1 MENQSTPG
9 PGKNGIAVITGG
21 SKGIGFAIAR
31 EFAGIGYNILLAGR
45 NLTGLEEAARRI
57 RTEFPQVIVQSFSAD
72 LSVKTD
78 VVAFA
83 EWCLLQGA
91 PTILVNNAGNYLP
104 GNAWNEPD
112 GQIEMM
118 MNTNFYSAYY
128 LTRLLLP
135 EMMNQGRGHIF
146 NICSVASLDAYEGGG
161 SYSISKFALDGLS
174 RNLRHELRKTGIKV
188 TAVYPGAVMTDTWGD
203 FDNSAKRI
211 MEAGDV
217 ARMVAAASS
226 LSAAA
231 VVEQIL
237 LRPQLGD
244 L

>member
-1 MENQSTPG
+1 MENQSDNKGTRG
-9 PGKNGIAVITGG
+9 FAVITGG
-21 SKGIGFAIAR
+21 SRGIGYAIAR
-31 EFAGIGYNILLAGR
+31 EFAEAGYNILISGR
-45 NLTGLEEAARRI
+45 NVMNLEEAVITISTAYPGLVVKC
-57 RTEFPQVIVQSFSAD
+57 FPAD
-72 LSVKTD
+72 LSVKKD

-83 EWCLLQGA
+83 EWCLAQGS
-91 PTILVNNAGNYLP
+91 PVILVNNAGNYLP
-104 GNAWNEPD
+104 GNAWDEPD
-112 GQIEMM
+112 GQMERM

-135 EMMNQGRGHIF
+135 GMISQGRGHIF
-146 NICSVASLDAYEGGG
+146 NICSVASLEAYEGGG

-174 RNLRHELRKTGIKV
+174 KNLRHELRKTGIKV

-211 MEAGDV
+211 MEAEDV
-217 ARMVAAASS
+217 ARMVIAASA
-226 LSAAA
+226 LSATA
-231 VVEQIL
+231 VVEDIV